1 MPSNSETY
9 TGSLLPPLHLY
20 VNMGFGY
27 LINLFPVSMH
37 LVVITL
43 LEMFSEPICLYLPLA
58 LLTNTLNAPHFH
70 KTIRHSLITLV
81 ILQPFTIHLPQQLF
95 LGLVL
100 FTMWALLDG
109 QVEISGASMGL
120 ASALNQ
126 YAVWMLPV
134 YILIIMFQVFS
145 RSMRGR
151 RQLDFNAL
159 NGLFSELSTTF
170 MIFLLTLCT
179 PWIQL
184 VSLDGG
190 FQVIEKVLSR
200 IYLENYSSS
209 S

>member
-1 MPSNSETY
+1 
-9 TGSLLPPLHLY
+9 
-20 VNMGFGY
+20 
-27 LINLFPVSMH
+27 MH
-37 LVVITL
+37 LFVITL
-43 LEMFSEPICLYLPLA
+43 LDTISEPLCIFLPLA

-81 ILQPFTIHLPQQLF
+81 IMQPFCLHFPQQLF

-100 FTMWALLDG
+100 FTIWAILDG
-109 QVEISGASMGL
+109 QIEISGASMGL
-120 ASALNQ
+120 ACALNQ
-126 YAVWMLPV
+126 YSVWMLPV

-179 PWIQL
+179 PWI
-184 VSLDGG
+184 
-190 FQVIEKVLSR
+190 
-200 IYLENYSSS
+200 
-209 S
+209 